1 MPRQEG
7 KTSRKSQGRAVD
19 GVWEEKKDWDAPSG
33 RKNLKKKSRKSS
45 RRGIGREK
53 GLGCPAR
60 KGKTSR
66 KSQGRTVG
74 GAWEEKKV
82 WNAPPA
88 LTLTFHIGVV

>member
-19 GVWEEKKDWDAPSG
+19 GAWEEKKGRDAPPG

-53 GLGCPAR
+53 RSGMPR
-60 KGKTSR
+60 QEGKTPR
-66 KSQGRTVG
+66 KSQGRAVD
-74 GAWEEKKV
+74 GA
-82 WNAPPA
+82 
-88 LTLTFHIGVV
+88 